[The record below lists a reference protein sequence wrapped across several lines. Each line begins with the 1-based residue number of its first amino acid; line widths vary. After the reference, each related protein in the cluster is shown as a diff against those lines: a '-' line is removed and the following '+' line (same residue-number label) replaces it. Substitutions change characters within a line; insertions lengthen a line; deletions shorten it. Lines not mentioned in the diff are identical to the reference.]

1 MTLWLKERSFSTC
14 APSKCVSKKK
24 EKRNREIW
32 RVVKEVAIPPRKGPR
47 SSSLSSPLR
56 RQGGL
61 RVLELLPR
69 RKQIRQARSW

>member
-14 APSKCVSKKK
+14 PPEKKRK
-24 EKRNREIW
+24 KRNREIW
-32 RVVKEVAIPPRKGPR
+32 RVVKEVALPRKGPR

>member
-14 APSKCVSKKK
+14 AGNPKKK
-24 EKRNREIW
+24 EKKRNREIW
-32 RVVKEVAIPPRKGPR
+32 RVVKEVANPPRKGPR

>member
-14 APSKCVSKKK
+14 ALEK
-24 EKRNREIW
+24 KRNREIW
-32 RVVKEVAIPPRKGPR
+32 RVVKEVALPRKGPR

-69 RKQIRQARSW
+69 RKPIRQAQSW